1 MEEFVPDHIVDVR
14 GLQCPLPVLKTE
26 KMLDSLSSGE
36 IMKII
41 TTDPATKRDIPALL
55 KRLGDELLKIEE
67 DEDIISFLIRK
78 R

>member
-1 MEEFVPDHIVDVR
+1 MEEFVPDHVVDVR

-26 KMLDSLSSGE
+26 KMLDSLHSGE
-36 IMKII
+36 TMKII

-55 KRLGDELLKIEE
+55 ERLGDELLKIEE
-67 DEDIISFLIRK
+67 EEDIISFLIRK